1 MDYNPRT
8 QIGRCDRSR
17 HEYLQGDPLRGTQR
31 SSSECSPFADPP
43 PESLS
48 PQNFNVPH
56 GKNYYMK
63 GVFSSGLQADVADK
77 LVSRLPQLSAESGIN
92 FFVVHE
98 FVPTKKILT
107 VPNHATAHIRG
118 SRVNVLILATWESK
132 DTNILDTVRNTA
144 NEIGRILLEGEKI
157 IPESLNIGYG
167 NYSKHR
173 GERMRDCAQVL
184 LDPEYIESAVVGR
197 SGSKVN
203 APALFGENYAR
214 LQKLK
219 QEYDPDLVFFKWC
232 PITPQ
237 V

>member
-1 MDYNPRT
+1 MDYNSRS

-17 HEYLQGDPLRGTQR
+17 YEYLQGDPLRGTQWH
-31 SSSECSPFADPP
+31 SGECSPFADTPSV
-43 PESLS
+43 SLS
-48 PQNFNVPH
+48 PQNFSVAH

-77 LVSRLPQLSAESGIN
+77 LVSRLPQLCAESGIN
-92 FFVVHE
+92 FTVVYE
-98 FVPTKKILT
+98 CIPMSKILT

-118 SRVNVLILATWESK
+118 PRLNVLILATWDSQ
-132 DTNILDTVRNTA
+132 DTNILDTVRNAA
-144 NEIGRILLEGEKI
+144 NELGRILLQGEKI
-157 IPESLNIGYG
+157 IPESLNVGYG

-173 GERMRDCAQVL
+173 GERIRNCAQVL
-184 LDPEYIESAVVGR
+184 LDPEYIESAVVGS

-203 APALFGENYAR
+203 AQTFFGENYAR

-237 V
+237 A